1 MQYDSLQKLTEE
13 IKAKKAQVK
22 EATAATKAAAKIQ
35 ASFEK
40 ELAKLQSKLP
50 Q

>member
-1 MQYDSLQKLTEE
+1 MTKEELKALKEE

-22 EATAATKAAAKIQ
+22 EVTAATKAAAKIQ
-35 ASFEK
+35 AGFEK
-40 ELAKLQSKLP
+40 ELAKLQAKLP